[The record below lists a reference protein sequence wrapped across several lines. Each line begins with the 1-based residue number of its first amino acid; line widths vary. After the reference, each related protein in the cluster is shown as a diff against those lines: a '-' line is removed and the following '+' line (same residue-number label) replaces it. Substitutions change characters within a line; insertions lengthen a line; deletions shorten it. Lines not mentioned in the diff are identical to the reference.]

1 MAFYLFIYLF
11 LSFSIPGLKFKQQ
24 NSKQSV
30 ANDLFTEC
38 LMAYKRD
45 VEHLIETPEIPQALF
60 DAARVGNI
68 EFMVKLIRFNFDI
81 LWTTDNNKSIFH
93 VGVEERHESIFNL
106 LHELGSV
113 GEIIV
118 ERRFGNRSNILH
130 LAARLAP
137 QEKLNAISGAALQMQ
152 RELLWFKVRT
162 YSYALSRKC

>member
-1 MAFYLFIYLF
+1 
-11 LSFSIPGLKFKQQ
+11 
-24 NSKQSV
+24 
-30 ANDLFTEC
+30 
-38 LMAYKRD
+38 MAYKRD

-93 VGVEERHESIFNL
+93 IAVEERHESIFNL

-118 ERRFGNRSNILH
+118 ERRFENRSNILH